1 VVLVQVADSQVAS
14 RQAVVGAAIFHIDHR
29 AVQFP
34 PERHNNNNTKTNIDS
49 VIMPLRELAQHIR
62 TESITAPEV
71 AFDIPKLNRMY
82 SRLSAAVI

>member
-1 VVLVQVADSQVAS
+1 MVLVQVADSQVAS

-34 PERHNNNNTKTNIDS
+34 PERHNNNIKTNIES

-62 TESITAPEV
+62 TESHHSP
-71 AFDIPKLNRMY
+71 
-82 SRLSAAVI
+82 